1 MLRGSNAMSK
11 KLLFESSK
19 DQFLQAAHEVCKTH
33 QKNPSSKWSEFVN
46 SLHFSFD
53 AISSV
58 VTIAW
63 EHPSKSEVSFSLKET
78 EIKFYYQGDS
88 VAKTKQQQAQGMIFG
103 KSDPIEEQNKKLFL
117 QLAEKV
123 VNQAGIFTEE
133 GNDDERYQNEELF
146 HDNWA
151 ECTDVSKI
159 DVMLIN
165 EACTAPEMRYIRK
178 VLGNDL
184 KNKQLLDVGCGLG
197 EASVYFALEGS
208 QVTAMDI
215 SKKMLESTATLAEHY
230 QVSVK
235 THKSTAETLNFSQTN
250 TFDIIYVGNLFHHVD
265 IDETLKKIVRQM
277 KPEGVL
283 VSWDP
288 LAYNPIINIYRKMA
302 TQVRTSDEHPLTISD
317 LRLFKKYFND
327 VEYKYFWFTT
337 LIIFVAMWLIQRRN
351 PNKERFWKKIIEEAD
366 KWRWLYLP
374 LEKID
379 TLLLTIFPFLRPLCW
394 NVVIVA
400 KNPIEI
406 QE

>member
-1 MLRGSNAMSK
+1 MSK
-11 KLLFESSK
+11 KLVFESSK
-19 DQFLQAAHEVCKTH
+19 YQFLQAAHEVCKTH
-33 QKNPSSKWSEFVN
+33 QENPSSKWSEFIN

-53 AISSV
+53 AVSSV
-58 VTIAW
+58 VTVVW
-63 EHPSKSEVSFSLKET
+63 ECPNKGEISFNPKEMGV
-78 EIKFYYQGDS
+78 KFYYQGDS

-123 VNQAGIFTEE
+123 VNQASVFTEE
-133 GNDDERYQNEELF
+133 DNNDERYQKEELF

-151 ECTDVSKI
+151 EHTDVSKI

-197 EASVYFALEGS
+197 EASVYFALEGA

-215 SKKMLESTATLAEHY
+215 SKKMLESTDALAKHY
-230 QVSVK
+230 RVSVK
-235 THKSTAETLNFSQTN
+235 THKSTAETLNFHQTN
-250 TFDIIYVGNLFHHVD
+250 SFDIIYVGNLFHHVD
-265 IDETLKKIVRQM
+265 INETLEKIVKQM
-277 KPEGVL
+277 KQEGVL

-288 LAYNPIINIYRKMA
+288 LAYNPIINVYRKIA

-327 VEYKYFWFTT
+327 VEYKYFWFTS
-337 LIIFVAMWLIQRRN
+337 LIIFVVMWLIQRRN
-351 PNKERFWKKIIEEAD
+351 PNKERFWKKVIEEAD

-379 TLLLTIFPFLRPLCW
+379 ALLLMIFPFLRPLCW
-394 NVVIVA
+394 NVVVVA
-400 KNPIEI
+400 RNPIETR
-406 QE
+406 E